1 MSSDRP
7 GLFSRFRNLVSA
19 LFGGY
24 LRDGERSHP
33 EQVYQQAI
41 DQRTKQYRELKEAVA
56 GILYM
61 RNKLEAEIR
70 QRGAELDRLTREIR
84 DTVRAG
90 RDSDSLALIAYK
102 QTLVGELARCERE
115 LEAVRG
121 EAEDAKVNLT
131 RFREDLRDLAREKGR
146 ALITLANAKARRRMS
161 EALEGLSVDAEMK
174 ALESVREYIARLSTE
189 GALDRELGDATLR
202 RRLRDIRSEA
212 RDEAA
217 RSELEE
223 LKRALR
229 PALVGEGSANR
240 VEASASGPRVPA
252 EALVA

>member
-1 MSSDRP
+1 MSIDRP

-19 LFGGY
+19 VFGGWV
-24 LRDGERSHP
+24 RDGERSHP

-70 QRGAELDRLTREIR
+70 QRSSEIDRLTREIR

-90 RDSDSLALIAYK
+90 RDADSLALIAYK
-102 QTLVGELARCERE
+102 QTLADERARCERE

-121 EAEDAKVNLT
+121 EAEDAKVNLA
-131 RFREDLRDLAREKGR
+131 RFRDDLRELAREKGH
-146 ALITLANAKARRRMS
+146 ALITLANAKARRRMN
-161 EALEGLSVDAEMK
+161 EAIEGLSVDSDMK
-174 ALESVREYIARLSTE
+174 ALDSVREYIARLSTE
-189 GALDRELGDATLR
+189 GTLDRELGDGPLR
-202 RRLRDIRSEA
+202 RRLRDIRSDA

-217 RSELEE
+217 KSELEE

-229 PALVGEGSANR
+229 PALVAEGREMCSEAND
-240 VEASASGPRVPA
+240 SGPRAPA
-252 EALVA
+252 ETLVA